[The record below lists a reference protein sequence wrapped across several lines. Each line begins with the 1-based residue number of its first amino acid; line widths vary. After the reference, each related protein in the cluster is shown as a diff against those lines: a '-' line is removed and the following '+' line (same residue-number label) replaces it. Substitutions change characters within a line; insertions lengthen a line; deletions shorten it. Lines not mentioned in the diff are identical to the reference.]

1 MGKGGNATPVAFVA
15 KKQNSNDEATKK
27 TTNLESERKEKM
39 NRSPEFYWADG
50 DSMEEPHVKRRKEII
65 AAHPEIKKLFGPDTN
80 TKNYVLASLIL
91 QLTALHLLQ
100 GASWYTWLF
109 VTYTLSG
116 TINHSLTLAMHEA
129 AHGLCD
135 KGRVNNRILG
145 IFANLTM
152 GIPASASFRRYH
164 LEHHKYQGE
173 DLVDVDIPHPSE
185 ASFFSNSTPMKIIWC
200 FLQPAFYS
208 LRPLFTNPKEPGK
221 WEFINI
227 TAVIIFDLTIG
238 YFFGV
243 AGVCYLVFGTLLG
256 MGIHPVAGH
265 FISEHYVMNKGQ
277 ETYSYYGPL
286 NWFTYHVGYHNEHH
300 DFPFVSGKN
309 LRKVRQIAPEFYDTL
324 PHYHSWI
331 KVIWDYIMDEL
342 ISPFSRVKRVTL
354 TEEDIHELKVRE
366 AR

>member
-1 MGKGGNATPVAFVA
+1 MGKGGNATVVV
-15 KKQNSNDEATKK
+15 SNNAETDVHATK
-27 TTNLESERKEKM
+27 TTLLELERKEKM
-39 NRSPEFYWADG
+39 KDQVEFHWASG
-50 DSMEEPHVKRRKEII
+50 DSLEEPHVKRRKEIV
-65 AAHPEIKKLFGPDTN
+65 AAHPEIKSLFGPDHN
-80 TKNYVLASLIL
+80 TKYVVLAAMIT
-91 QLTALHLLQ
+91 QLFALHLLQ
-100 GASWYTWLF
+100 GAPWYTWLF
-109 VTYTLSG
+109 CTYTLSG
-116 TINHSLTLAMHEA
+116 TINHSFTLAFHEA
-129 AHGLCD
+129 SHGLCA
-135 KGRVNNRILG
+135 KSKTANKIIG

-152 GIPASASFRRYH
+152 GIPAAASFRRYH
-164 LEHHKYQGE
+164 LEHHRYQGE
-173 DLVDVDIPHPSE
+173 DLIDVDIPHPIE
-185 ASFFSNSTPMKIIWC
+185 GKIFSNKTPMKIIWC

-208 LRPLFTNPKEPGK
+208 LRPLFTNPKQPGK

-227 TAVIIFDLTIG
+227 SAVVCFDLVIG
-238 YFFGV
+238 YFFGI

-331 KVIWDYIMDEL
+331 KVIWDYIVDEL
-342 ISPFSRVKRVTL
+342 ISPFSRMKRVTL
-354 TEEDIHELKVRE
+354 SNKEIEELI
-366 AR
+366 ARGGLVQ